1 MTGKILYGP
10 ELEGISAKDKLIKR
24 SLEQLTRR
32 FETMGFEIVTRP
44 DVTVNFKEDEGF
56 C

>member
-32 FETMGFEIVTRP
+32 FETMGFEIVT
-44 DVTVNFKEDEGF
+44 
-56 C
+56 